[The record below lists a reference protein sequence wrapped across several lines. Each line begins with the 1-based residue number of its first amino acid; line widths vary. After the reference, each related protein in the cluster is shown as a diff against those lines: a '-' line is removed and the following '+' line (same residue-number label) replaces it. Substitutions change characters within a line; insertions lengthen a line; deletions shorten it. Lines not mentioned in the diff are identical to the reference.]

1 MIHDDVENNYVEHIK
16 AGKNDYFSYNMT
28 EGRKYTI
35 EVEKVSS
42 MYYASCA
49 GVKILPQT
57 ESLVLSKRTGIIIG
71 NENKLK
77 IDTQVEPAS
86 IKTNGL
92 ITYRSLDEGIATVDE
107 NGVVTAVK
115 AGSTSINI
123 STYDNYEETFYVTVI
138 STDSVLSEKELTVNK
153 KASADIKSGDAEAY
167 FTFTPKNTTQYNFMI
182 EMQKGVG
189 GVVYI
194 YKGDKVQETEGYI
207 ASERGISNADI
218 SCELE
223 ANQVYTVRVC
233 FEDSYT
239 TGSIDVLVREKTKDL
254 EITGTGDKLIVGLE
268 KTMQLNAKVTTASG
282 ENNEV
287 TWASEDEGVAI
298 VNQNGLVTSVN
309 MGTTNIT
316 ATTWDGVVKKYEVV
330 VQEPQISLNKSF
342 VKMRVNEKFTLKPV
356 LTYDDGKDY
365 TGYKWDEVLFISRDE
380 SVVRVTK
387 SGDDKCILKAAGRGN
402 TVVDVTMKIGTR
414 SYEMSCEVNVKG
426 PYLNC
431 SRCYLYIGNTQ
442 KVKVLD
448 KKGTLKWSTSNK
460 KILTVKNGKITAK
473 KRGNALIICKVDG
486 VKLTCNVTV
495 DTPYMIGMDGTMT
508 EGLSCKM
515 RIIGSNSSKKE
526 RWSSSNKKILTV
538 KNGKITAKKT
548 GVATLK
554 CKVNG
559 ITIKKKVTVHK
570 NVYTQPSAKIKD
582 MLLDRIYYQ
591 VVKTYFSGNKLKVK
605 IKLYNTYT
613 DRKLKVIKALDVKIY
628 ANGRCLHQRVVNKK
642 VNMKAYSSKT
652 ITVTVSKNSKIKHTI
667 DLRNNAFTSD
677 INLQTAY
684 YSYKYTY

>member
-1 MIHDDVENNYVEHIK
+1 MI
-16 AGKNDYFSYNMT
+16 
-28 EGRKYTI
+28 
-35 EVEKVSS
+35 
-42 MYYASCA
+42 
-49 GVKILPQT
+49 
-57 ESLVLSKRTGIIIG
+57 
-71 NENKLK
+71 
-77 IDTQVEPAS
+77 S

-92 ITYRSLDEGIATVDE
+92 ITYRSLDEDIATVDE

-233 FEDSYT
+233 FEDSYA

-254 EITGTGDKLIVGLE
+254 EIKGTGDKLIVGLE

-460 KILTVKNGKITAK
+460 KVATVSKSGKITAK

-652 ITVTVSKNSKIKHTI
+652 ITVTVSKNSKMKHTI
-667 DLRNNAFTSD
+667 DLRNNAFTSA

>member
-1 MIHDDVENNYVEHIK
+1 MKKNIRVCIMLIAMTLSIIPSDTNIVKAAQTVNEYTDENAAFQNKLFSLAVENKINFTDRTGKGYATFTAKDTARYRIEINDYEDQRMTIRIHDDVENNYVEHIK

-460 KILTVKNGKITAK
+460 KVATVSKSGKITAK

-495 DTPYMIGMDGTMT
+495 DTPYMI
-508 EGLSCKM
+508 
-515 RIIGSNSSKKE
+515 
-526 RWSSSNKKILTV
+526 
-538 KNGKITAKKT
+538 
-548 GVATLK
+548 
-554 CKVNG
+554 
-559 ITIKKKVTVHK
+559 
-570 NVYTQPSAKIKD
+570 
-582 MLLDRIYYQ
+582 
-591 VVKTYFSGNKLKVK
+591 
-605 IKLYNTYT
+605 
-613 DRKLKVIKALDVKIY
+613 DRKS
-628 ANGRCLHQRVVNKK
+628 VV
-642 VNMKAYSSKT
+642 
-652 ITVTVSKNSKIKHTI
+652 
-667 DLRNNAFTSD
+667 
-677 INLQTAY
+677 
-684 YSYKYTY
+684 

>member
-1 MIHDDVENNYVEHIK
+1 MKNNIRVFIMLIAMTLSIIPSDTNIVKAAQTVNEYTDENAAFQNKLFSLAVENKINFTDRTGKGYATFTAKDTARYRIEINDYEDQRMTIRIHDDVENNYVEHIK

-239 TGSIDVLVREKTKDL
+239 TGSIDVLVREKAKDL

-460 KILTVKNGKITAK
+460 KVATVSKSGKITAK

-495 DTPYMIGMDGTMT
+495 DTPYMIGMDGTIT

-515 RIIGSNSSKKE
+515 RIIGSNSSKK
-526 RWSSSNKKILTV
+526 
-538 KNGKITAKKT
+538 
-548 GVATLK
+548 
-554 CKVNG
+554 
-559 ITIKKKVTVHK
+559 
-570 NVYTQPSAKIKD
+570 
-582 MLLDRIYYQ
+582 
-591 VVKTYFSGNKLKVK
+591 
-605 IKLYNTYT
+605 
-613 DRKLKVIKALDVKIY
+613 
-628 ANGRCLHQRVVNKK
+628 
-642 VNMKAYSSKT
+642 
-652 ITVTVSKNSKIKHTI
+652 
-667 DLRNNAFTSD
+667 
-677 INLQTAY
+677 
-684 YSYKYTY
+684 

>member
-426 PYLNC
+426 HYLNC

>member
-460 KILTVKNGKITAK
+460 KVATVSKSGKITAK

-486 VKLTCNVTV
+486 VKLTCSVTV

-538 KNGKITAKKT
+538 KNGKITAKK
-548 GVATLK
+548 
-554 CKVNG
+554 
-559 ITIKKKVTVHK
+559 
-570 NVYTQPSAKIKD
+570 
-582 MLLDRIYYQ
+582 
-591 VVKTYFSGNKLKVK
+591 
-605 IKLYNTYT
+605 
-613 DRKLKVIKALDVKIY
+613 
-628 ANGRCLHQRVVNKK
+628 RV
-642 VNMKAYSSKT
+642 
-652 ITVTVSKNSKIKHTI
+652 
-667 DLRNNAFTSD
+667 
-677 INLQTAY
+677 LQH
-684 YSYKYTY
+684 

>member
-1 MIHDDVENNYVEHIK
+1 MKKNIRVFIMLIAMTLSIIPSDTNIVKAAQTVNEYTDENAAFKNKLFSLAVENKINFTDRTGKGYATFTAKDTARYRIEINDYEDQRMTIRIHDDVENNYVEHIK

-316 ATTWDGVVKKYEVV
+316 ATTWDGVVKKYEIV
-330 VQEPQISLNKSF
+330 VQEPQISLNESF

-460 KILTVKNGKITAK
+460 KVATVSKSGKITAK

-486 VKLTCNVTV
+486 VKLTCSVTV
-495 DTPYMIGMDGTMT
+495 DT
-508 EGLSCKM
+508 
-515 RIIGSNSSKKE
+515 RI
-526 RWSSSNKKILTV
+526 
-538 KNGKITAKKT
+538 
-548 GVATLK
+548 
-554 CKVNG
+554 
-559 ITIKKKVTVHK
+559 
-570 NVYTQPSAKIKD
+570 
-582 MLLDRIYYQ
+582 
-591 VVKTYFSGNKLKVK
+591 
-605 IKLYNTYT
+605 
-613 DRKLKVIKALDVKIY
+613 
-628 ANGRCLHQRVVNKK
+628 
-642 VNMKAYSSKT
+642 
-652 ITVTVSKNSKIKHTI
+652 
-667 DLRNNAFTSD
+667 
-677 INLQTAY
+677 
-684 YSYKYTY
+684 

>member
-1 MIHDDVENNYVEHIK
+1 MKKNIRVFIMLIAMTLSIIPSDTNIVKAAQTVNEYTDENAAFKNKLFSLAVENKINFTDRTGKGYATFTAKDTARYRIEINDYEDQRMTIRIHDDVENNYVEHIK

-316 ATTWDGVVKKYEVV
+316 ATTWDGVVKKYEIV
-330 VQEPQISLNKSF
+330 VQEPQISLNESF

-460 KILTVKNGKITAK
+460 KVATVSKSGKITAK

-486 VKLTCNVTV
+486 VKLTCSVTV

-515 RIIGSNSSKKE
+515 RII
-526 RWSSSNKKILTV
+526 
-538 KNGKITAKKT
+538 
-548 GVATLK
+548 
-554 CKVNG
+554 
-559 ITIKKKVTVHK
+559 
-570 NVYTQPSAKIKD
+570 
-582 MLLDRIYYQ
+582 
-591 VVKTYFSGNKLKVK
+591 
-605 IKLYNTYT
+605 
-613 DRKLKVIKALDVKIY
+613 
-628 ANGRCLHQRVVNKK
+628 
-642 VNMKAYSSKT
+642 
-652 ITVTVSKNSKIKHTI
+652 
-667 DLRNNAFTSD
+667 
-677 INLQTAY
+677 
-684 YSYKYTY
+684 